1 MKNKLKMTRSV
12 MLNKVKHLEILHPAR
27 AGFRMTS
34 LARRTGRG
42 QAFAEFIIALIV
54 LPLFI
59 TGTITIARMFMVNMR
74 LHQAARHGA
83 FLMATRRVT
92 ESNMKNEVRRYFT
105 QGYPKFNTSEITINR
120 EDVRVGLIAGDRVT
134 VTYRLRIF
142 DLGKLSFWKGTSK
155 VEKRFTQSA
164 VCGRASFTS

>member
-1 MKNKLKMTRSV
+1 MK
-12 MLNKVKHLEILHPAR
+12 KHKIFAFHFPLP
-27 AGFRMTS
+27 TS
-34 LARRTGRG
+34 RRKG

-92 ESNMKNEVRRYFT
+92 WTNTREEVMKYFT
-105 QGYPKFNTSEITINR
+105 QGNPKFNTSNITITHQN
-120 EDVRVGLIAGDRVT
+120 VRVGLIAGDRVT
-134 VTYRLRIF
+134 VNYRLRIF
-142 DLGKLSFWKGTSK
+142 DLGRLSFWSGTPK
-155 VEKRFTQSA
+155 IEKRFTQSA
-164 VCGRASFTS
+164 VCGRAAF

>member
-1 MKNKLKMTRSV
+1 MTRSV

-92 ESNMKNEVRRYFT
+92 WTNARADVMNYFT
-105 QGYPKFNTSEITINR
+105 RGYPKFNTSNIIITHRN
-120 EDVRVGLIAGDRVT
+120 VRVGNIAGDEVT
-134 VTYRLRIF
+134 VTYRLKIF
-142 DLGKLSFWKGTSK
+142 MLIEFNPKNNELLTTRWN
-155 VEKRFTQSA
+155 KRNKQVF
-164 VCGRASFTS
+164 